1 MTDSGS
7 QKWDESYTN
16 IWSLIDMGTYG
27 YIISATQ
34 STLASC
40 SLRERYIYG
49 LKGKCYSSFLQLS
62 ISSSCLQLWVM
73 GLLLNRRTSR
83 SVKHWHW
90 PSIVELNFMCFLL
103 NLWLHCLEVLSFPNK
118 ISGSHFYIF
127 LSAISCLSQSPVH
140 SFIKLTEKFF
150 LVSVSTV
157 ATIDQAIVS
166 TMKENLVI
174 SLFQILFMHESLD
187 TVMSS

>member
-16 IWSLIDMGTYG
+16 IWSLVDMGTYR
-27 YIISATQ
+27 YIISAIQ

-62 ISSSCLQLWVM
+62 ISSSCPQLWV
-73 GLLLNRRTSR
+73 RTGEQ
-83 SVKHWHW
+83 VYQLKHWRW
-90 PSIVELNFMCFLL
+90 AGIVELNFMCFLL

-118 ISGSHFYIF
+118 IIWESF
-127 LSAISCLSQSPVH
+127 LCFSLCHLLSITKSCTLS
-140 SFIKLTEKFF
+140 FKLAEKLF
-150 LVSVSTV
+150 LVSVSTI

>member
-16 IWSLIDMGTYG
+16 IWPLVDMGTYR
-27 YIISATQ
+27 YIISAIQ

-62 ISSSCLQLWVM
+62 ISSSCPQLWV
-73 GLLLNRRTSR
+73 RTGEQ
-83 SVKHWHW
+83 VYQLKHWRW
-90 PSIVELNFMCFLL
+90 PGIVELNFMCFLL

-118 ISGSHFYIF
+118 IFGSHFYVF

-140 SFIKLTEKFF
+140 CSFKLAEKLF
-150 LVSVSTV
+150 LVSLSTI